1 VSQRRFWTILALI
14 VAVGFAWRVGYT
26 VTTKADHDTCEQDGA
41 RQRLCGDAIY
51 YSAQAETIADGGW
64 FRDPFV
70 EGREAAD
77 HPPLTALVA
86 APASLVRDGDMG
98 QRLTMCVIGAAT
110 IALVGLLGRTASGRP
125 IVGLVAAG
133 LAVAYPNL
141 WMNDALV
148 MAESVTALLVSA
160 ALLLTYRFRDGPS
173 VGRALALGTVCGLAV
188 LARAEQG
195 LLFVVIVAPV
205 VLTTRSIPLRERS
218 LHLGLAGALAFA
230 VVLPWSAYNL
240 TRFEE
245 PVLLSSNDGLTL
257 LGASCDPVWYGGA
270 TGSWRLDCA
279 LGVGLEGD
287 QSEVS
292 ARQREAAFEYIG
304 DHLGKLPS
312 VVLIRIARTWSFYAP
327 DQMVWYNT
335 GEGRDRWASWAGF
348 WMYLTMLPFAVG
360 GTVALH
366 RQGRMVWPL
375 VGTTVIVTLTAAL
388 FYGIIRFRI
397 PAEVALVVLAA
408 AGVDALVRRLRRTP
422 DPVPVAS

>member
-1 VSQRRFWTILALI
+1 MSQRRFWTILALI
-14 VAVGFAWRVGYT
+14 VALGFAWRVGFT
-26 VTTKADHDTCEQDGA
+26 VTTKADHDTCEQDGV

-86 APASLVRDGDMG
+86 TPASMVRHGDMG
-98 QRLTMCVIGAAT
+98 QRLTMCVVGAAT
-110 IALVGLLGRTASGRP
+110 IALIGLLGRTATGRP
-125 IVGLVAAG
+125 TVGLVAAA
-133 LAVAYPNL
+133 LAAAYPNL

-148 MAESVTALLVSA
+148 MAESVTALLVA
-160 ALLLTYRFRDGPS
+160 AVLLLTYRFRDDPS
-173 VGRALALGTVCGLAV
+173 VGRALALGAVCGLVV

-205 VLTTRSIPLRERS
+205 VLTTRSISLRERAV
-218 LHLGLAGALAFA
+218 HLGLAGALAFA

-240 TRFEE
+240 TRFER

-270 TGSWRLDCA
+270 TGSWRLDCGLAVA
-279 LGVGLEGD
+279 LDGD

-292 ARQREAAFEYIG
+292 ARQREAAFEYISG
-304 DHLGKLPS
+304 HLDKLPS
-312 VVLIRIARTWSFYAP
+312 VALIRIARTWSFYAP

-348 WMYLTMLPFAVG
+348 WMYLAMLPFAVCG
-360 GTVALH
+360 AVVLRRA
-366 RQGRMVWPL
+366 GRMIWPL
-375 VGTTVIVTLTAAL
+375 VGTAVIVTLTAAL

-408 AGVDALVRRLRRTP
+408 AGLEALVGRFHPAPDRL
-422 DPVPVAS
+422 PVGS